1 MKLDLRK
8 KRFSAAMLV
17 VLASSVVVLA
27 PAPAAFASERP
38 AKVMALTKKAYGEE
52 QVQLSAYAA
61 STAEADRLALARL
74 LTRGRIT
81 SDSNPLR
88 VPDLKGAITVY
99 RGLLTASD
107 SGIRQKSMSE
117 LADLLVR
124 QGGSENENEA
134 AALRQTLGK
143 PAASEPATDEQLA
156 AGNAPA
162 VQENTLRDKMAAG
175 SLDAAFDLLLL
186 LARER
191 PEETDTV
198 RSQMLLMA
206 NLSALD
212 GDSAVI
218 RLAGRYAASL
228 DAQKHPEALKA
239 ILALA
244 ASGGSDSLVGVIE
257 KNREWLL
264 TAIGKDQIRD
274 VVWQLV
280 DGGSTRAAELI
291 ALDLVDE
298 NVYGFDEADSKWA
311 IEALDKAGSYR
322 AYYVTAK
329 LYYQGIYVE
338 KDLDRATAAMER
350 MLAGAAD
357 AGQERI
363 VVADRFARM
372 NLSDSLIA
380 KYALPIYMDLWKAGR
395 SSVIGRL
402 ARIVV
407 SAEKAGFYV
416 SAADMPMAPTQLVSE
431 LSAAYE
437 AGDLSS
443 GLILGDIY
451 REGRLVPA
459 DAEKART
466 IYEDLRQQQADSP
479 EMQLKLREQ
488 LAKLTRQDL
497 EVTLAYAPYYSEVQ
511 DLAGQGDLWAMR
523 ELGLLLAKGGPQ
535 FGKDEEAGFSLL
547 LKALSKGYLAAGPDA
562 AEIAIAGA
570 NPDKLKQIAAVYG
583 QFDPR
588 LLPPESNV
596 LLAKVDFALKQ
607 YDQADSILD
616 SEEVQALPTGRF
628 LLAQVRLATGKMQPE
643 EAKRQMKDVILTFNG
658 DDGQLLGFIQQLT
671 HQPDSSAEFI
681 EPVLARLA
689 GLADRGNVNAI
700 NSAFKLRQQ
709 WKDSTALSFRKVV
722 EWSSI
727 LAERGESGP
736 LSRVAA
742 NVNIKVVGED
752 SYRYLVDKVEA
763 ALPHVPTN
771 GNLRMFLAREY
782 LKGQFRTK
790 DFAKSDELIRQA
802 AELGNEEAL
811 NSIATDYYYGQD
823 VALDRDRAEALY
835 RDLAFIGSN
844 RSALALARSYSKGP
858 SSRVYESRAFAYYIK
873 AALNGSVTAMTE
885 MGRSYLAGAGV
896 ELDEARGVAWLE
908 KAAAL
913 GNTDAMIQLYY
924 FYFIKNPTNQ
934 NPEAERWL
942 DALVD
947 AEVPDMIVRKAVL
960 LHERDSK
967 ANKEQVFALLE
978 HAEGLGS
985 QFARRLKNAYVKQER
1000 DGGAK

>member
-8 KRFSAAMLV
+8 RHLTAALLV
-17 VLASSVVVLA
+17 VLASSVVFA
-27 PAPAAFASERP
+27 PVPEALASERP
-38 AKVMALTKKAYGEE
+38 ASVAALTKKAYQEE
-52 QVQLSAYAA
+52 QARLSAYSA

-74 LTRGRIT
+74 LTRGPIT

-88 VPDLKGAITVY
+88 VPDPKGAIEVY
-99 RGLLTASD
+99 RGLLAANDPGFREKT
-107 SGIRQKSMSE
+107 MSE

-134 AALRQTLGK
+134 AALRKTAGK
-143 PAASEPATDEQLA
+143 PPKTEPVTDAQLA
-156 AGNAPA
+156 AGRTP
-162 VQENTLRDKMAAG
+162 VEQEDLLRDRMADG

-186 LARER
+186 LGRER
-191 PEETDTV
+191 PEETDTL
-198 RSQMLLMA
+198 RSQLLLMA

-218 RLAGRYAASL
+218 RLAGRYVASL
-228 DAQKHPEALKA
+228 DAQEHPETLKA
-239 ILALA
+239 LLTLA

-264 TAIGKDQIRD
+264 TAIGKDQVRD
-274 VVWQLV
+274 VIWRLV

-298 NVYGFDEADSKWA
+298 NVYGFDEADAKWA
-311 IEALDKAGSYR
+311 IQALEEAGSYR
-322 AYYVTAK
+322 AFYVTAK
-329 LYYQGIYVE
+329 LYYQGIYVD
-338 KDLDRATAAMER
+338 KDLERATAAMER

-380 KYALPIYMDLWKAGR
+380 KYALPIYMDLWNGGR
-395 SSVIGRL
+395 SSVISRL

-407 SAEKAGFYV
+407 SAEKGGFYA
-416 SAADMPMAPTQLVSE
+416 SPADMPMAPAQLVNE
-431 LSAAYE
+431 LSVAYE

-443 GLILGDIY
+443 GLILGDVY

-459 DAEKART
+459 NAAKARA

-488 LAKLTRQDL
+488 LAKLARQDL
-497 EVTLAYAPYYSEVQ
+497 EVTLDYAPYYGEVQ
-511 DLAGQGDLWAMR
+511 DLAAQGNLWAMR
-523 ELGLLLAKGGPQ
+523 ELGLLLAKGSPQ
-535 FGKDEEAGFSLL
+535 FTQDEEAGFSLL
-547 LKALSKGYLAAGPDA
+547 LKALSEGYLAAGPDA
-562 AEIAIAGA
+562 AEIAIASGS
-570 NPDKLKQIAAVYG
+570 PDKLKQIADVYG

-588 LLPPESNV
+588 ILPPESNV

-607 YDQADSILD
+607 YDQAEAILN
-616 SEEVQALPTGRF
+616 SEEVLALPMGRF
-628 LLAQVRLATGKMQPE
+628 LLAQVRLATGKMDPD
-643 EAKRQMKDVILTFNG
+643 EAKRQMKDVILTFSG

-671 HQPDSSAEFI
+671 HLPDTSGEFI
-681 EPVLARLA
+681 EPVLVRLA
-689 GLADRGNVNAI
+689 GLADRGNVGAI

-709 WKDSTALSFRKVV
+709 WKESSSLSFRKVV

-736 LSRVAA
+736 LSRVAT
-742 NVNIKVVGED
+742 NVNIKAIGED

-763 ALPHVPTN
+763 ALPNVPTN

-782 LKGQFRTK
+782 LKGQFRDK
-790 DFAKSDELIRQA
+790 DFARADELTRQA

-896 ELDEARGVAWLE
+896 EHDEARGVAWLE

-934 NPEAERWL
+934 NPDAERWL
-942 DALVD
+942 DALVE

-967 ANKEQVFALLE
+967 ARKEEVFALLE
-978 HAEGLGS
+978 QAEGLGS
-985 QFARRLKNAYVKQER
+985 QFARRLKNAYIKQER
-1000 DGGAK
+1000 EGGAK